1 MKIRFH
7 IKEKVEMDL
16 AIERLLE
23 KSPELRKKRRGLPGT
38 GSRKDNLPFFS
49 DLKIIDDAFVYS
61 NSLYALEDSIDK
73 KLTLFNAGAGSPLRI
88 RPFPPAAESLK
99 NIANCEELSQY
110 QLAAGNEEYRKIIAK
125 YLSNQGFIY
134 QNNAVSAN
142 NIIFNDS
149 TTEGFNLIVD
159 IIARPFDVVLFSGPT
174 YGLFCYIPERHN
186 AITKIVPLSE
196 EDDWK
201 VNPCVLEQYIDQLQ
215 EELHKVQMDFALEY
229 TPRIAAYVNINP
241 SNPTGRIMGS
251 DDKERLISLKKLSK
265 KYGFFIVDDIIY
277 RDLSFPSKQLALP
290 LATIEG
296 PNDNI
301 ITMMGASKAYG
312 LAGARAGMIIADE
325 IVIRGIRNLV
335 FQLMDSTPLYVGA
348 ILSSIFNTSEVRDKC
363 YQVYFSTLNQA
374 YYEKWLLVKG
384 MVCGGNSLE
393 ASEQRVLNTIL
404 SGYSNDKKEEILSPI
419 PGIKFAGNI
428 EPDSGFFAL
437 LDFTELKGLQYKN
450 LVINTERDIL
460 LFFYLYAYTKLLMG
474 ASIGWPHKNEF
485 IARVSFAMED
495 SALIHMFSQ
504 IRNAVKLLK

>member
-1 MKIRFH
+1 
-7 IKEKVEMDL
+7 MDL

-38 GSRKDNLPFFS
+38 GLRKDNLPFFA

-73 KLTLFNAGAGSPLRI
+73 SLTLFNAGAGSPLRTP
-88 RPFPPAAESLK
+88 PFPTAAESLK
-99 NIANCEELSQY
+99 NIANCEEFSQY
-110 QLAAGNEEYRKIIAK
+110 QLAAGNEEYRKIIAE
-125 YLSNQGFIY
+125 YLSNQGFNY
-134 QNNAVSAN
+134 QDNTVNAN

-149 TTEGFNLIVD
+149 TTESFNLIVD
-159 IIARPFDVVLFSGPT
+159 VIARPFDVILFSGPT

-196 EDDWK
+196 EDNWK
-201 VNPCVLEQYIDQLQ
+201 VNPCVLEQYIIQLQ
-215 EELHKVQMDFALEY
+215 DELHIVQNNFALEY
-229 TPRIAAYVNINP
+229 TPRVAAYININP
-241 SNPTGRIMGS
+241 SNPTGRIMGKN
-251 DDKERLISLKKLSK
+251 DENRLISLKKLSK
-265 KYGFFIVDDIIY
+265 KYGFFIIDDIIY
-277 RDLSFPSKQLALP
+277 RDLSFPGKQLALP

-296 PNDNI
+296 SNDNI

-312 LAGARAGMIIADE
+312 LAGARAGMIVADE

-348 ILSSIFNTSEVRDKC
+348 ILSSIFNTSEERNQC
-363 YQVYFSTLNQA
+363 YQNYFSSLNQE

-384 MVCGGNSLE
+384 MVCGSDSLD

-404 SGYSNDKKEEILSPI
+404 SGFSEDKKKEILSPI
-419 PGIKFAGNI
+419 PRIKFAGNI
-428 EPDSGFFAL
+428 EPESGFFAL
-437 LDFTELKGLQYKN
+437 LDFTGLRGLRYKD
-450 LVINTERDIL
+450 LIINTERDIL

-474 ASIGWPHKNEF
+474 ASIGWPHRNEF
-485 IARVSFAMED
+485 IARVSFAMDD